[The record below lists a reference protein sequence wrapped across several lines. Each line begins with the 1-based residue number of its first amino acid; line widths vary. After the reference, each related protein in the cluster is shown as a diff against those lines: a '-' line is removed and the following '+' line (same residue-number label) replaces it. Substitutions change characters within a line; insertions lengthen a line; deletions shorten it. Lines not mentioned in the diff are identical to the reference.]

1 MWRKG
6 WRCPRGSAVAKYLI
20 LKKFSE
26 IFHDIENVKD
36 IMLGADPNLERTV
49 TIHQGMAKM
58 LAPCPKW
65 YDKKT
70 STIQTNQVLLFFF
83 REIHLFKSQCF

>member
-1 MWRKG
+1 M
-6 WRCPRGSAVAKYLI
+6 AKYLI

-58 LAPCPKW
+58 LAPCPK
-65 YDKKT
+65 
-70 STIQTNQVLLFFF
+70 
-83 REIHLFKSQCF
+83 